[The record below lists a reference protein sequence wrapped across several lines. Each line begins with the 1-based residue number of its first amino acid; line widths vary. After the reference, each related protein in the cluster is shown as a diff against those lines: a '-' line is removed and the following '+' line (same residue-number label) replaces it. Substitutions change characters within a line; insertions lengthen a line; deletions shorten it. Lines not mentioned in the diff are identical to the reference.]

1 MTRRIL
7 LIEDEDDIRE
17 VAQASL
23 ELTRGWDVHAANSG
37 AKGIDMARS
46 LTPDAVLLDVMMPD
60 MDGPATFTE
69 LKNDPRTS
77 QIPVVFLTAKVH
89 SSERMRFM
97 DMGARGVLAKPFDP
111 MTLGDDVARLLGWS
125 E

>member
-1 MTRRIL
+1 MTHRIL

-23 ELTRGWDVHAANSG
+23 ELTRGWDVHAASSG
-37 AKGIDMARS
+37 AQGIEMARA
-46 LTPDAVLLDVMMPD
+46 LQPDAVVLDVMMPD
-60 MDGPATFTE
+60 MDGPTTFTE
-69 LKNDPRTS
+69 LKNDPQTS
-77 QIPVVFLTAKVH
+77 EIPVVFLTAKVH
-89 SSERMRFM
+89 SSERTRLI

-111 MTLGDDVARLLGWS
+111 MTLGDDVARLLGWT